1 MLQLYNLGILT
12 AGILNTFIGL
22 IIYFKNRKALS
33 NILFGFVS
41 LFFAIWC
48 YSWAALLFI
57 GADGELTIFF
67 ARLLNFGAVFIPFFY
82 FHWIISILK
91 LSKKERISI
100 IVGYIIALFF
110 GILSWSNWY
119 IKGIHS
125 ILFFPNWPT
134 AGPLYKWYLM
144 LGYFPFVF
152 YTIHLLFKHV
162 KISNDRNRKNQLKYV
177 ILVTILGFGAG
188 ALNFPLMYKI
198 NPFGSLGEFG
208 MFVGLAFFIPFPI
221 LLSYTIVKYHFM
233 DIKVI
238 LVEVLAGF
246 AAIILFIDILL
257 TNPFSWQ
264 FVILKVLILIIFIC
278 LGITLIRSVLKEVRQ
293 REKLEILTKKI
304 EKAYEVEKRA
314 RKELQRLDKAKRQF
328 MMATQHHLRTPL
340 TSMRGYLDLLFG
352 GSYGKIPPKIKEVMK
367 KFMASTKNEIKI
379 VNEFL
384 DISQFQMGKKVVTLA
399 EGVDVGIILKEAV
412 EDVKLEAKARGIYL
426 NLEIPDTIPK
436 IKADEQKLKAAIY
449 NIIDNA
455 VKYTK
460 KGGVTVK
467 LKKINNKIQIIIK
480 DTGVGISKEQQDELF
495 TRLFERGEHAQK
507 LFATGKG
514 IGLYITAKIVE
525 EHNGKIWAE
534 SAGEGKGSTF
544 YIELPIK

>member
-1 MLQLYNLGILT
+1 
-12 AGILNTFIGL
+12 
-22 IIYFKNRKALS
+22 
-33 NILFGFVS
+33 
-41 LFFAIWC
+41 
-48 YSWAALLFI
+48 
-57 GADGELTIFF
+57 
-67 ARLLNFGAVFIPFFY
+67 
-82 FHWIISILK
+82 
-91 LSKKERISI
+91 
-100 IVGYIIALFF
+100 
-110 GILSWSNWY
+110 
-119 IKGIHS
+119 
-125 ILFFPNWPT
+125 
-134 AGPLYKWYLM
+134 
-144 LGYFPFVF
+144 
-152 YTIHLLFKHV
+152 
-162 KISNDRNRKNQLKYV
+162 
-177 ILVTILGFGAG
+177 
-188 ALNFPLMYKI
+188 
-198 NPFGSLGEFG
+198 
-208 MFVGLAFFIPFPI
+208 
-221 LLSYTIVKYHFM
+221 
-233 DIKVI
+233 
-238 LVEVLAGF
+238 
-246 AAIILFIDILL
+246 
-257 TNPFSWQ
+257 
-264 FVILKVLILIIFIC
+264 
-278 LGITLIRSVLKEVRQ
+278 
-293 REKLEILTKKI
+293 
-304 EKAYEVEKRA
+304 
-314 RKELQRLDKAKRQF
+314 

-495 TRLFERGEHAQK
+495 TRLFERGEHTQK